1 MVTYQLG
8 MPRRR
13 QYLSTQTDTVRSPVG
28 LCRAVWELLLRPGIS
43 ECMNTGYGLQPAE
56 PESCDTTCDAANVD
70 LEAMQVDHRDG
81 WRAPPAVIISSAAAA
96 VDGQREV
103 GTEAALLLRRT
114 AELAN
119 AAAGLA
125 DGVRSVQA
133 CLAHALGWTVA
144 GYRVFTGAAIPAP
157 KGKDEPSLSE
167 LSTTVAPSVARGRR
181 RGPYRLI
188 VVRVEDGAR
197 LAAVFG
203 FLFRRRE
210 PSAEEQALLAQVARQ
225 LAALARRDIGRQGML
240 AREFEILHQGQLAG
254 MAEVAQS
261 LSHELSQPL
270 AALGAYAG
278 ALRRLLDTGCA
289 DQAAISYLGER
300 LLQQVERAGGILQA
314 TKTFVLQQS
323 CPTGSVD
330 VEATIRQLA
339 AFVRRELRAAS
350 VDLQLDIAAGLPP
363 ARGSEPHL
371 AQIVLSLLANAV
383 GALQPV
389 AAAGRRITIRV
400 VQIQREIHIGVVD
413 RGRHLTVA
421 QPLDGQGSFYAAY
434 ADSAQMGLAIS
445 RSLAEVQGGRLWRE
459 ENDGETSF
467 IVALPIIH

>member
-1 MVTYQLG
+1 M
-8 MPRRR
+8 
-13 QYLSTQTDTVRSPVG
+13 
-28 LCRAVWELLLRPGIS
+28 RPGIS
-43 ECMNTGYGLQPAE
+43 ECMNTGYGVVPAE
-56 PESCDTTCDAANVD
+56 PEPHDTVWDAANVD
-70 LEAMQVDHRDG
+70 LEAMQASPRG
-81 WRAPPAVIISSAAAA
+81 SWRAPPAVIISNAAAT
-96 VDGQREV
+96 VDEQREV
-103 GTEAALLLRRT
+103 CTEAALLLRRT

-133 CLAHALGWTVA
+133 CLAHAFGWTVA
-144 GYRVFTGAAIPAP
+144 GYRVFNGAAIPAP
-157 KGKDEPSLSE
+157 KDRGEPSLNE
-167 LSTTVAPSVARGRR
+167 LSTAVRPSRTRGRR
-181 RGPYRLI
+181 QRPYRLV
-188 VVRVEDGAR
+188 VVRVEDGTR

-203 FLFRRRE
+203 FLSRRPE
-210 PSAEEQALLAQVARQ
+210 LSAEEQTLVAQVARQ

-278 ALRRLLDTGCA
+278 ALRRLLDAGCA
-289 DQAAISYLGER
+289 DQTAVSYLGER

-350 VDLQLDIAAGLPP
+350 VELHLDIAAGLPP

-371 AQIVLSLLANAV
+371 AQIVLSLLANAA

-400 VQIQREIHIGVVD
+400 VQIQREIHICVVD
-413 RGRHLTVA
+413 RGRHLTVDR
-421 QPLDGQGSFYAAY
+421 PLEGQSSFYAAY

-459 ENDGETSF
+459 MNDGETSF